1 VIRLLYNVL
10 LVVLSP
16 LWVPWMLR
24 RSSRRAER
32 VNWRERFGYLPV
44 LTGPRKRIWVHAV
57 SVGEVVACLPI
68 LAELRKHDLEII
80 LSVTTSSGHETARKQ
95 AADLYDQLVYLPL
108 DLPWMTRR
116 AMHRIRP
123 HVLAIMETELWL
135 NLLHS
140 AKSVGAQ
147 TILLNGRISDRSF
160 PRSQKIKFFYQELFK
175 SLDLGLVQTEIDAQR
190 LATLG
195 AKKVTVTGN
204 VKFDQAATGLASD
217 PAKWRSELGLTLPTV
232 VVGSLR
238 AEEFASVV
246 PALLDLA
253 QTGQVVLAPR
263 HIDRLPELLTHFPAP
278 PKQRSQKDKLTGPG
292 VLILDTYGELNDVY
306 SAADVV
312 IVGGGFADLGG
323 QNIIQPLAHGKPVLH
338 GRHMQNFRDVA
349 AMAKNTGAA
358 MVITPEN
365 LVDEVTKLL
374 NNPARR
380 AKMGAAA
387 RALVQQNLGAARRD
401 AIVIL
406 EAL

>member
-1 VIRLLYNVL
+1 MIRLLYNVL
-10 LVVLSP
+10 LVLLSP

-24 RSSRRAER
+24 RSSRRAEK

-57 SVGEVVACLPI
+57 SVGEVVACVPI
-68 LAELRKHDLEII
+68 LAELRTHDLEIV

-95 AADLYDQLVYLPL
+95 AAELYDHLVYLPL

-123 HVLAIMETELWL
+123 DILAIMETELWL

-175 SLDLGLVQTEIDAQR
+175 SLDLGLMQTEIDAQR

-195 AKKVTVTGN
+195 GKNVTVTGN

-253 QTGQVVLAPR
+253 QTGQIVLAPR
-263 HIDRLPELLTHFPAP
+263 HIDRLPELLTHFPTP
-278 PKQRSQKDKLTGPG
+278 PRQRSQNQALNGPSI
-292 VLILDTYGELNDVY
+292 LILDTYGELNDVY

-374 NNPARR
+374 NNPDQR

-401 AIVIL
+401 ADAIL
-406 EAL
+406 ETL

>member
-1 VIRLLYNVL
+1 MIRLLYNVL
-10 LVVLSP
+10 LVLLSP
-16 LWVPWMLR
+16 FWVPWMLR
-24 RSSRRAER
+24 RSSRRAEK
-32 VNWRERFGYLPV
+32 VNWRERFGYLPI
-44 LTGPRKRIWVHAV
+44 LTGPSKRVWVHAV

-80 LSVTTSSGHETARKQ
+80 LSVTTSSGNETARKQ
-95 AADLYDQLVYLPL
+95 AADLYDHLVYLPL

-123 HVLAIMETELWL
+123 DVLAIMETELWL
-135 NLLHS
+135 NLLHA
-140 AKSVGAQ
+140 AKSVGAK

-160 PRSQKIKFFYQELFK
+160 PRSQQIKFFYQELFK
-175 SLDLGLVQTEIDAQR
+175 SLDLGLMQTDLDAER
-190 LATLG
+190 LRTLG
-195 AKKVTVTGN
+195 AKNVTVTGN

-217 PAKWRSELGLTLPTV
+217 PAKWRTELGLTLPTV

-238 AEEFASVV
+238 AEEFGSVV
-246 PALLDLA
+246 PALLNIA
-253 QTGQVVLAPR
+253 QTSQVILAPR
-263 HIDRLPELLTHFPAP
+263 HIDRLPELLTHFPTKPA
-278 PKQRSQKDKLTGPG
+278 QRSQNEKLNGPG

-312 IVGGGFADLGG
+312 IVGGGFANLGG

-349 AMAKNTGAA
+349 AMAKKNGAS
-358 MVITPEN
+358 MVIAPEN

-374 NNPARR
+374 ESPDRR

-387 RALVQQNLGAARRD
+387 RTLVQQNLGAARRD
-401 AIVIL
+401 ADAIL
-406 EAL
+406 ETL

>member
-1 VIRLLYNVL
+1 
-10 LVVLSP
+10 
-16 LWVPWMLR
+16 
-24 RSSRRAER
+24 
-32 VNWRERFGYLPV
+32 
-44 LTGPRKRIWVHAV
+44 
-57 SVGEVVACLPI
+57 
-68 LAELRKHDLEII
+68 
-80 LSVTTSSGHETARKQ
+80 
-95 AADLYDQLVYLPL
+95 
-108 DLPWMTRR
+108 MTRR

-195 AKKVTVTGN
+195 AKNVTVTGN

-217 PAKWRSELGLTLPTV
+217 PAKWRNELGLTHPTV
-232 VVGSLR
+232 VIGSLR

-253 QTGQVVLAPR
+253 QTGQIVLAPR

-338 GRHMQNFRDVA
+338 GRYMQNFRDVA
-349 AMAKNTGAA
+349 AMAKNTGAS

-365 LVDEVTKLL
+365 LVDETTKLL
-374 NNPARR
+374 NNPDQR

-387 RALVQQNLGAARRD
+387 RTLVQQNLGAARRD
-401 AIVIL
+401 ADAIL